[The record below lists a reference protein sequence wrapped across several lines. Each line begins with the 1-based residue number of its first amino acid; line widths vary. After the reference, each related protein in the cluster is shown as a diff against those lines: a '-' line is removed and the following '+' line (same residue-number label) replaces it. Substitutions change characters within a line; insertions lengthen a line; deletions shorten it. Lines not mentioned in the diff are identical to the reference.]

1 MNILKPMP
9 EKSRARDKR
18 AVPIDRDTELR
29 HEVHPGAK
37 RRSSRVFIAGALLLA
52 GGLAF
57 GVWQHSRAEAE
68 VKATSERRRDLVL
81 NVRVVPVRANDAM
94 MEVKLPGSTEAFEA
108 ANILARTS
116 GYIAKRHVD
125 IGDRVKAGQISPR

>member
-9 EKSRARDKR
+9 ETSKARDR
-18 AVPIDRDTELR
+18 EHAVPIDRDTELP
-29 HEVHPGAK
+29 HEVHTGAK
-37 RRSSRVFIAGALLLA
+37 RGSGRVFIAGALLLA

-57 GVWQHSRAEAE
+57 GVWQRSRAEAE
-68 VKATSERRRDLVL
+68 VKATSEQRRDLVL

-116 GYIAKRHVD
+116 GYIAKRYVD
-125 IGDRVKAGQISPR
+125 